1 MRLKA
6 RLDRV
11 AVRVPIP
18 PPRPDPFP
26 DHWFPARVPDADVM
40 TDLDDLFPTALAE
53 YWDAIAAARAGKTP
67 PYDPPRSFLKDC
79 PLPERR
85 LAWRTEDKFPAVWA
99 SWRWLHAAR
108 ERVRPGALPP
118 VTAAEFDELAAWF
131 HAYEGRLAGL
141 VNAAGR
147 LDLGD
152 HRQTTLEVMREWVA
166 RGRGHRAEETADDLR
181 KLRAVYGDAGEP
193 G

>member
-1 MRLKA
+1 MRVKA
-6 RLDRV
+6 RLDRL

-18 PPRPDPFP
+18 LPRLDPFP

-40 TDLDDLFPTALAE
+40 SDLDDLFPTALAE
-53 YWDAIAAARAGKTP
+53 YHAAVAAARTCRFL
-67 PYDPPRSFLKDC
+67 PYDPPRSFLKGR

-85 LAWRTEDKFPAVWA
+85 LSWRTEDQFPAVWA
-99 SWRWLHAAR
+99 AWRWLHAAR
-108 ERVRPGALPP
+108 ERVRPGALSP
-118 VTAAEFDELAAWF
+118 VTLAEFAELAAWF
-131 HAYEGRLAGL
+131 HANEGRLAGL

-147 LDLGD
+147 LELGD
-152 HRQTTLEVMREWVA
+152 HRQTTLAVMRTWVA

-181 KLRAVYGDAGEP
+181 KLRAVYGDAGGP